1 MQKYVG
7 EHYTGRNL
15 PCTQYFIFLYHNHL
29 FEKLALQIY
38 DQILNICKG
47 GISLKIE
54 KDRKICFYM
63 YRMTTKFSLPSS
75 LTKSWQNLKGWMGK
89 WSFFD

>member
-7 EHYTGRNL
+7 EHYTGEIYPVHSML
-15 PCTQYFIFLYHNHL
+15 IFLYHNHL

-47 GISLKIE
+47 GISLTIE

-63 YRMTTKFSLPSS
+63 YRMTT
-75 LTKSWQNLKGWMGK
+75 
-89 WSFFD
+89 